1 MKMTRLL
8 SEEQLVV
15 KWLSQYGPLPIDL
28 VRTWLS
34 YKPQNIQDKI
44 LKNLLIHGF
53 IYQVAENILTID
65 PTTVIPNEDIVRAG
79 WVLSQLDGI
88 DPHAHY
94 PARFPAQIHF
104 LSHQFG
110 VDIMVIHPGNEH
122 LIYLLES
129 SEHLKYIF
137 VIEDIAQLPLAVPDD
152 VPYMIACA
160 PSPSQITFYTRRD
173 SPDVLLS
180 ATASHGKCVA
190 ESLPASSTD

>member
-15 KWLSQYGPLPIDL
+15 QWLSQYGPLPIDL

-34 YKPQNIQDKI
+34 YKPQNVQDKI

-65 PTTVIPNEDIVRAG
+65 PTMVIPNEDIVRAG
-79 WVLSQLDGI
+79 WVLSRLDGI

-110 VDIMVIHPGNEH
+110 VDIMVIHPGSEH
-122 LIYLLES
+122 LVYLLES
-129 SEHLKYIF
+129 SEQLKYIF

-152 VPYMIACA
+152 VPYMIAYA
-160 PSPSQITFYTRRD
+160 PTPSHITFYTRRD
-173 SPDVLLS
+173 STDVLCPP
-180 ATASHGKCVA
+180 TAS
-190 ESLPASSTD
+190 SRL

>member
-1 MKMTRLL
+1 MKTIHLL
-8 SEEQLVV
+8 SDEQLVV
-15 KWLSQYGPLPIDL
+15 QWLSQYGPLPIEL

-79 WVLSQLDGI
+79 WVLSRLDGI

-104 LSHQFG
+104 LSHQ
-110 VDIMVIHPGNEH
+110 
-122 LIYLLES
+122 
-129 SEHLKYIF
+129 
-137 VIEDIAQLPLAVPDD
+137 PLYP
-152 VPYMIACA
+152 
-160 PSPSQITFYTRRD
+160 
-173 SPDVLLS
+173 VLHRL
-180 ATASHGKCVA
+180 HFQRN
-190 ESLPASSTD
+190 

>member
-34 YKPQNIQDKI
+34 YKPQNVQEKI
-44 LKNLLIHGF
+44 LNNLLTHGF
-53 IYQVAENILTID
+53 IHQPSAHILTID
-65 PTTVIPNEDIVRAG
+65 PTMVIPNEDIVLAG
-79 WVLSQLDGI
+79 WVLSRLEGI

-94 PARFPAQIHF
+94 PARYPAQIHF

-110 VDIMVIHPGNEH
+110 VDIMVIHPGSEH
-122 LIYLLES
+122 LVYLLES
-129 SEHLKYIF
+129 SEQLKYIF

-160 PSPSQITFYTRRD
+160 PSPSHITFYTRRD

>member
-34 YKPQNIQDKI
+34 YKPQNVQEKI
-44 LKNLLIHGF
+44 LNNLLAHGF
-53 IYQVAENILTID
+53 IHQPSAHILTID
-65 PTTVIPNEDIVRAG
+65 PTMVIPNEDIVRAG
-79 WVLSQLDGI
+79 WVLSRLDGI

-94 PARFPAQIHF
+94 PARYPAQIHF

-110 VDIMVIHPGNEH
+110 VDIMVIHPGSEH
-122 LIYLLES
+122 LVYLLES
-129 SEHLKYIF
+129 SEQLKYIF

-152 VPYMIACA
+152 VPYMIAYA
-160 PSPSQITFYTRRD
+160 PTPSHITFYTRRD
-173 SPDVLLS
+173 STDVLCPP
-180 ATASHGKCVA
+180 TAS
-190 ESLPASSTD
+190 SRL

>member
-1 MKMTRLL
+1 MKTIHLL
-8 SEEQLVV
+8 SDEQLVV
-15 KWLSQYGPLPIDL
+15 QWLSQYGPLPIEL

-79 WVLSQLDGI
+79 WVLSRLDGI

-110 VDIMVIHPGNEH
+110 VDIMVIHPGSEH
-122 LIYLLES
+122 LMYLLES
-129 SEHLKYIF
+129 NEHLKYIF
-137 VIEDIAQLPLAVPDD
+137 VIEDLAQLPLAVPDGI
-152 VPYMIACA
+152 PYMIACA

-173 SPDVLLS
+173 SADVVFPS
-180 ATASHGKCVA
+180 TASNGICA
-190 ESLPASSTD
+190 ATDLPVVSGD

>member
-1 MKMTRLL
+1 MVITVR
-8 SEEQLVV
+8 
-15 KWLSQYGPLPIDL
+15 PLPIEL

-79 WVLSQLDGI
+79 WVLSRLDGI

-110 VDIMVIHPGNEH
+110 VDIMVIHPGSEH
-122 LIYLLES
+122 LVYLLES
-129 SEHLKYIF
+129 SEQLKYIF
-137 VIEDIAQLPLAVPDD
+137 GDRGHRA
-152 VPYMIACA
+152 A
-160 PSPSQITFYTRRD
+160 PSCRTGRCSLYDCLR
-173 SPDVLLS
+173 
-180 ATASHGKCVA
+180 SHPIPYHFLYQEGFHRCPLPTNCVK
-190 ESLPASSTD
+190 